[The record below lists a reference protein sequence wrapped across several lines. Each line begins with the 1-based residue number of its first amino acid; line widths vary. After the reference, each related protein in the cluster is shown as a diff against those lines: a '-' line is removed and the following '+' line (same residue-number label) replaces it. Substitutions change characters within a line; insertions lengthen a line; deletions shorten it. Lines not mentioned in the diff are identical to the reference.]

1 MNNTLSIN
9 CDPHIFE
16 KFLAPLAKLGS
27 PVVFS
32 EDGISH
38 FSRNSILVL
47 VINREVTINLKS
59 LKSFHKVFLI
69 IKDGVQNNLKL
80 NNEVLIKSHLL
91 RYKSCPS
98 ECFGLVI
105 GQVMAEVRTCREYQN
120 YLLKSIEASLSHQ
133 INNPLSIA
141 LGFNQRIKKKDIEN
155 TFQQEVEEIENSLKR
170 INETIKIK
178 LPNFLNNFNTKSI
191 GKYTYFD

>member
-1 MNNTLSIN
+1 MNNTLLIN

-16 KFLAPLAKLGS
+16 KFLAPLAKVGS

-47 VINREVTINLKS
+47 VINREITINLNSLNS

-105 GQVMAEVRTCREYQN
+105 GQVKAEVRTCRQYQN
-120 YLLKSIEASLSHQ
+120 YLLQSIEASLSHQ

-141 LGFNQRIKKKDIEN
+141 LGFTKRIK
-155 TFQQEVEEIENSLKR
+155 T
-170 INETIKIK
+170 
-178 LPNFLNNFNTKSI
+178 
-191 GKYTYFD
+191 